1 MLRIL
6 IHFPA
11 EPSVSR
17 QTPSEEFFTE
27 SLTEE
32 RLSCEEVGLEEG
44 LLGDW
49 DLTDASP
56 PAAVPSSSHA
66 ADTLGLRSA
75 ALSLDEL
82 SMLESDCVARSP
94 TESWE
99 DVALKRDLLGE
110 GSFGGDPTGG
120 DGLIP

>member
-1 MLRIL
+1 M
-6 IHFPA
+6 
-11 EPSVSR
+11 
-17 QTPSEEFFTE
+17 
-27 SLTEE
+27 
-32 RLSCEEVGLEEG
+32 
-44 LLGDW
+44 
-49 DLTDASP
+49 SP
-56 PAAVPSSSHA
+56 PAEVTSSSHA
-66 ADTLGLRSA
+66 AETLGLRSA

-110 GSFGGDPTGG
+110 GSFGGGPTGG